1 MDMANML
8 DSGQN
13 GSYTTFL
20 NIFSLISADPA
31 DLSKSQKNHIFEKK
45 NAIFSSKIGSRDVK
59 TGPIGK
65 RGQSIVRIN
74 IPYKPTNIIFR
85 YGNMTFVLIFSL
97 TILAELVTE
106 NISKNFIFSYRKMIF
121 VGLQGMFMRTWD
133 QPRFPIGPVLTSLE
147 PIFDQK
153 NRLFFQNMIF
163 LTF

>member
-1 MDMANML
+1 MDVSYIM

-13 GSYTTFL
+13 RLYTTFP
-20 NIFSLISADPA
+20 NIFSLISA
-31 DLSKSQKNHIFEKK
+31 DLSKSQKNHIFE
-45 NAIFSSKIGSRDVK
+45 NLSKIGSRDVK
-59 TGPIGK
+59 MGPIRK
-65 RGQSIVRIN
+65 RGQSQVRIN

-85 YGNMTFVLIFSL
+85 YENMKFLLIFS
-97 TILAELVTE
+97 VTSSAKIAKE
-106 NISKNFIFSYRKMIF
+106 NISKNFIFLYRKMIF
-121 VGLQGMFMRTWD
+121 VGLQGMFMWTWD